1 MVKELIAA
9 TLDLQNPI
17 NTLLNKIKL
26 YVKSSDY

>member
-1 MVKELIAA
+1 MVKELIDA

-26 YVKSSDY
+26 YIKR